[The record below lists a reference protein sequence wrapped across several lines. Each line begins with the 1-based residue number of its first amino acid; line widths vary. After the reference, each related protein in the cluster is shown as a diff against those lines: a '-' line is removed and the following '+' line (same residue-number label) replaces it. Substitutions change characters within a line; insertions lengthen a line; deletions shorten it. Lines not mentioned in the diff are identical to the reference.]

1 MCIRDRVETYSKNI
15 LGNILVTKQSG
26 PEGKVVNNL
35 YIEAGCEIAHEYYL
49 ALLVDRE
56 EDAILVMAST
66 EGGVDIEEVAETT
79 PQAIHKA
86 WTDPSGKLPTGADS
100 AMADSLGL
108 TGVSKDSFKE
118 MLGRLV
124 SMLSLIHISE
134 PTRPY

>member
-1 MCIRDRVETYSKNI
+1 MEGGVKIALSRDEVETYSKNI

-66 EGGVDIEEVAETT
+66 EGV
-79 PQAIHKA
+79 
-86 WTDPSGKLPTGADS
+86 
-100 AMADSLGL
+100 L
-108 TGVSKDSFKE
+108 T
-118 MLGRLV
+118 
-124 SMLSLIHISE
+124 
-134 PTRPY
+134 